1 MRQVY
6 DLGSRRVQLPQDGE
20 YWVAPNATLIGNI
33 VLHRNA
39 SVWFGAVLRG
49 DNDPIV
55 IGENTNVQ
63 DGSVLHTDEGVQLT
77 IGAGVT
83 IGHMAML
90 HGCTVGDNSLIG
102 IGAVVL
108 NGAQIG
114 RNCLIGARAL
124 VTEGKAIPD
133 NSLVIGAPSKVAR
146 VLEPAE
152 IEGLRHSAAHYVENW
167 KRFAAELRAHES

>member
-6 DLGSRRVQLPQDGE
+6 DLGDRRVQLPQFDE
-20 YWVAPNATLIGNI
+20 YWIAPSATVLGNVI
-33 VLHRNA
+33 LKRNA

-55 IGENTNVQ
+55 VGENTNIQ
-63 DGSVLHTDEGVQLT
+63 DGAVLHTDDGVQLT
-77 IGAGVT
+77 LGAGCTV
-83 IGHMAML
+83 GHLAML

-124 VTEGKAIPD
+124 ITEGKVIPD
-133 NSLVIGAPSKVAR
+133 NSLVVGAPGR
-146 VLEPAE
+146 VQRELTEEE
-152 IEGLRHSAAHYVENW
+152 IQGLRRSARHYVENW
-167 KRFAAELRAHES
+167 KRFAAEMRVREV